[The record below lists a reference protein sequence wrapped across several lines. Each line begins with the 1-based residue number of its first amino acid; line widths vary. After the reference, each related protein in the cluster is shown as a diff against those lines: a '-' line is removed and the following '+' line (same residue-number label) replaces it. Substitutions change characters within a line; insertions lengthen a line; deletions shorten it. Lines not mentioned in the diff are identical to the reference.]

1 MADGSYTS
9 SSGPFNPASYT
20 RHFLGSPIS
29 WRASSFNAGS
39 FTQRTA
45 EQSFQGSIDANE
57 MRYGRTPSSVAENRD
72 SLLNAL
78 NLFDREGNSY
88 VRLIP
93 LFFFC
98 SRAVLQCRN
107 YTCCG
112 LHLNDLHALLEHFEA
127 VHIVLVNGDV
137 QNPQMQIPFNP
148 IANPVPASLP
158 SESPAAFDPDDMELE
173 LDLDN
178 TTACLAPPVTTAH
191 SSPSSG
197 APSPPDTPI
206 STPLSAWPSPH
217 AFRSHHIT
225 PASSQPPSPR
235 SKTAAP
241 TRASSPVS
249 ASALRPNLSLNL
261 GGASAFSRAHA
272 PSPHI
277 LSNPEDAFNSYA
289 RFSQDYS
296 SDLPGAQF
304 NAAPADEAS
313 MVTNPP
319 QNINWQQKGVQHQ
332 SGCVPPALL
341 FSSSTT
347 ATPVSTPGGSRVPS
361 PSGYAQAVAQAHAQQ
376 ARQAQSSASMPTT
389 PISST
394 PSRAPSLSRTS
405 SNASPSLL
413 LSKPFKCPKP
423 NCNKSYKQANGLKY
437 HMTHGSCNFAPP
449 KDLEHVKDLLERKKR
464 ERERER
470 ERDLSLGRLVSSALT
485 TPTTSGPAT
494 PTTEL
499 AAEYG
504 ITEMDLREVEREAE
518 RRLRPF
524 ACGVGDCQR
533 RYKNMNGLRYH
544 YQHSGEHGAQG
555 LALLASGQHE
565 CLQGAKRGHHNSHN
579 SQQQSQAHQPQNQY
593 ATVEDRE
600 GKKRL
605 VIRPMVPQ
613 PQSHGQ
619 QVQVQEQRN
628 NTKVG
633 NGASVMVPVTVCD
646 QQAQQ
651 QSPVPQQN
659 TTQIHVTP
667 IVVSPSVS
675 QQGQQ
680 QQQQSTAVYAGQYS
694 PSSQQPNPYAY
705 ACYTPPAASNNS
717 VSQVSPSVHSNNSP
731 VRQNPT
737 PVASPTATNGYQQQ
751 AGYFGGA
758 STAYLGMTG
767 MSLGLGL
774 THGGASSLMG
784 IQGGGYSQPTQAQLA
799 AFHQQLKE
807 QYRDYAN
814 QVQHQQQAQETKE
827 GATT

>member
-1 MADGSYTS
+1 M
-9 SSGPFNPASYT
+9 
-20 RHFLGSPIS
+20 
-29 WRASSFNAGS
+29 
-39 FTQRTA
+39 
-45 EQSFQGSIDANE
+45 
-57 MRYGRTPSSVAENRD
+57 
-72 SLLNAL
+72 
-78 NLFDREGNSY
+78 NSHA
-88 VRLIP
+88 
-93 LFFFC
+93 F
-98 SRAVLQCRN
+98 QCRN

-127 VHIVLVNGDV
+127 VHIVLVNGDI
-137 QNPQMQIPFNP
+137 QNAQMQIPFNP
-148 IANPVPASLP
+148 IANPVPIPTP
-158 SESPAAFDPDDMELE
+158 SETPAVAFDPDDMELE
-173 LDLDN
+173 LELDN
-178 TTACLAPPVTTAH
+178 TTTHLAPPVTASH

-241 TRASSPVS
+241 TRTSSPIS
-249 ASALRPNLSLNL
+249 ASTLRPNLSLNL
-261 GGASAFSRAHA
+261 GGASAFSRAHV
-272 PSPHI
+272 PSPHV
-277 LSNPEDAFNSYA
+277 LTNPEDAFNSYA

-296 SDLPGAQF
+296 SGLPGAQF

-313 MVTNPP
+313 MVTLPP
-319 QNINWQQKGVQHQ
+319 QNAVWQQNGGHQ
-332 SGCVPPALL
+332 QPGCVPPALL

-347 ATPVSTPGGSRVPS
+347 ATPASTPGGSRVPS
-361 PSGYAQAVAQAHAQQ
+361 PNGYAHAIAQAHAQQ
-376 ARQAQSSASMPTT
+376 QALQPQSSLSVPTT

-394 PSRAPSLSRTS
+394 SRPSVLSRTS
-405 SNASPSLL
+405 STASPSLL

-470 ERDLSLGRLVSSALT
+470 EREFSLGRTPSALN
-485 TPTTSGPAT
+485 TPTASGPAT

-565 CLQGAKRGHHNSHN
+565 CLQGAKRGHHNSNHNNN
-579 SQQQSQAHQPQNQY
+579 SQPQSPY
-593 ATVEDRE
+593 ATIEDRE

-605 VIRPMVPQ
+605 VIRPVSHQ
-613 PQSHGQ
+613 PQAQSQ
-619 QVQVQEQRN
+619 QVQVQEQRSGAN
-628 NTKVG
+628 AG
-633 NGASVMVPVTVCD
+633 NSASVMVPVTVCD

-651 QSPVPQQN
+651 QSSIPQAN

-667 IVVSPSVS
+667 VVVSPPVS
-675 QQGQQ
+675 QQGQGPQ
-680 QQQQSTAVYAGQYS
+680 PQSAAVYAGQVGLLVVLTRTYVLTAIIRS
-694 PSSQQPNPYAY
+694 IPLQPSNRTHTHMLVTRPQRPISRSRAQPRPLILPLARQPARQMTQSRLRLLQQHISNRQATS
-705 ACYTPPAASNNS
+705 AVPPA
-717 VSQVSPSVHSNNSP
+717 
-731 VRQNPT
+731 VRT
-737 PVASPTATNGYQQQ
+737 
-751 AGYFGGA
+751 
-758 STAYLGMTG
+758 LGCP
-767 MSLGLGL
+767 
-774 THGGASSLMG
+774 
-784 IQGGGYSQPTQAQLA
+784 Q
-799 AFHQQLKE
+799 
-807 QYRDYAN
+807 
-814 QVQHQQQAQETKE
+814 
-827 GATT
+827 